1 MEKTEVL
8 NISVE
13 AGVKESAERILDKLG
28 ISMRAAVE
36 MYLKQIAFEGRIPLH
51 LSVPVVP
58 DELNAALMTDEELQ
72 AAVAE
77 GVKDFAEGRYK
88 DLDNVF
94 AKVLGDL

>member
-1 MEKTEVL
+1 M
-8 NISVE
+8 
-13 AGVKESAERILDKLG
+13 
-28 ISMRAAVE
+28 
-36 MYLKQIAFEGRIPLH
+36 
-51 LSVPVVP
+51 VP

-88 DLDNVF
+88 DLDDVF

>member
-1 MEKTEVL
+1 
-8 NISVE
+8 
-13 AGVKESAERILDKLG
+13 
-28 ISMRAAVE
+28 

-77 GVKDFAEGRYK
+77 GVKDFAEGRDK
-88 DLDNVF
+88 D
-94 AKVLGDL
+94 